1 MMKRMRFYK
10 VYCEYLYDCNGV
22 ETKGRAVAYVGID
35 AANPE
40 HDSKTE
46 KVLRGVVEDVYKKD
60 VELAAI
66 NAHNFTVGIADFLVN
81 SIEFNKT
88 KYNTIKYTDKV
99 LMTNDYIFFMKSMM

>member
-1 MMKRMRFYK
+1 MNSCKI
-10 VYCEYLYDCNGV
+10 L
-22 ETKGRAVAYVGID
+22 GRAVAYVGID

-46 KVLRGVVEDVYKKD
+46 KVLRGIVEDVYKKD
-60 VELAAI
+60 VELAVI

-88 KYNTIKYTDKV
+88 KYNTIKFTDKV
-99 LMTNDYIFFMKSMM
+99 LMTDDYIFIM